1 VSANGTGV
9 RERDYLIPSV
19 ARDLGSMFREPVR
32 YVYIL
37 ASQSRV
43 LYTGTTSDL
52 RRRVYQHKHGL
63 IPGFTSQYAVNR
75 LVYFESTSHIRAAVE
90 RERQI
95 KAWRREKKLRLIESV
110 NAGWLDLSTGWFSE
124 TVGRG
129 PSPAPSLREGY
140 GSG

>member
-1 VSANGTGV
+1 MSRV
-9 RERDYLIPSV
+9 
-19 ARDLGSMFREPVR
+19 PVR
-32 YVYIL
+32 YIYIV

-43 LYTGTTSDL
+43 LYTGVTSDL

-75 LVYFESTSHIRAAVE
+75 LVYFESTAHIRAALE

-95 KAWRREKKLRLIESV
+95 KSWRREKKLRLIESV
-110 NAGWLDLSTGWFSE
+110 NAGWLDLSADWFP
-124 TVGRG
+124 VADGLG
-129 PSPAPSLREGY
+129 PSPSPSLREGS